1 MIKNNN
7 KDSLII
13 GLALFAMFFGAGN
26 LIFPPSI
33 GISAGDDW
41 ISAMLGFF
49 LTGIGMPLLGIIAI
63 TKAGGTLENFASKI
77 SSNFGKIFGIIII
90 VILGPLLGVPRTG
103 ATTYEMG
110 ISPIFENVS
119 PILVSIIFFSLTLFL
134 TIKPTGIIDRIGK
147 LLTPILLIMLS
158 IIIYKG
164 VTMPIGTPINSAS
177 INTFA
182 NGFTEGYQTMD
193 ALGAIIFGGIIFNSL
208 LEKGYK
214 DKKSQLKVTLKAGL
228 ISSIGLV
235 LVYGGLLY
243 LGATASSVFESDITK
258 TNLTISIVASILGE
272 MGKVVLGICV
282 SAACLT
288 TSVGLIAT
296 FGNFFSDITNGKLS
310 YKASVITATI
320 ISALIAN
327 LGVESIVAFS
337 EPILAV
343 IYPVAIILIVLNLLD
358 DFIKNKVIY
367 IGAVY
372 GTLLVSIMDGLKSLG
387 VNSPIFDNI
396 INILPFWDKGFGWL
410 VPAIIGMLISI
421 TFSKFNINN
430 RSEYEY

>member
-296 FGNFFSDITNGKLS
+296 FGNFFSDITKGKLS
-310 YKASVITATI
+310 YKASVIIATI

-327 LGVESIVAFS
+327 LGVENIVAFS

-343 IYPVAIILIVLNLLD
+343 IYPVAIILIVLNLFD

>member
-296 FGNFFSDITNGKLS
+296 FGNFFSDITKGKLS
-310 YKASVITATI
+310 YKASVIIATI

-327 LGVESIVAFS
+327 LGVENIVAFS

-343 IYPVAIILIVLNLLD
+343 IYPVAIILIVLNLFD

-430 RSEYEY
+430 KSEYEY

>member
-430 RSEYEY
+430 KSEYEY

>member
-110 ISPIFENVS
+110 ISPIFENAS

-164 VTMPIGTPINSAS
+164 VMMPIGTPINSNS

-243 LGATASSVFESDITK
+243 LGATASSVFESDIAK
-258 TNLTISIVASILGE
+258 TNLTIAIVASILGE

-296 FGNFFSDITNGKLS
+296 FGNFFSDITKGKLS
-310 YKASVITATI
+310 YKASVIIATI
-320 ISALIAN
+320 ISAVIAN
-327 LGVESIVAFS
+327 LGVENIVAFS

-372 GTLLVSIMDGLKSLG
+372 GTLLVSIMDGLKALG

-410 VPAIIGMLISI
+410 VPALIGMLISI

-430 RSEYEY
+430 KSEYEY

>member
-77 SSNFGKIFGIIII
+77 SSNFGKIFGMIII

-147 LLTPILLIMLS
+147 LLTPILVIMIS

-243 LGATASSVFESDITK
+243 LGATASSLFESDIAK

-296 FGNFFSDITNGKLS
+296 FGNFFSDITKGKLS

-327 LGVESIVAFS
+327 LGVENIVAFS

-358 DFIKNKVIY
+358 DFITNKVIY

-372 GTLLVSIMDGLKSLG
+372 GTLLISIMDGLKALG
-387 VNSPIFDNI
+387 VNPPIFDNI

-410 VPAIIGMLISI
+410 VPAIIGMLVSI

-430 RSEYEY
+430 KSEYEY